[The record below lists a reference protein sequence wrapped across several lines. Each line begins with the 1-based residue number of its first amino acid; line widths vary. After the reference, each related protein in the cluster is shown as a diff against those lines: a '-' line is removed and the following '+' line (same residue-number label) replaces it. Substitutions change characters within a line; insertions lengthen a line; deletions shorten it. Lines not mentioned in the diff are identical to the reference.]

1 MWSVSECTEEK
12 HGAHRRVAL
21 RLRRKT
27 SENFPTNRIGQI
39 FNEPPVI
46 IYPLGG
52 PGEAEDFWGGGGHWI
67 FKMTQGGVSHN

>member
-21 RLRRKT
+21 RLRGKT

-46 IYPLGG
+46 IYRLEWEGG
-52 PGEAEDFWGGGGHWI
+52 RAEDFRLKTLVK
-67 FKMTQGGVSHN
+67 FS